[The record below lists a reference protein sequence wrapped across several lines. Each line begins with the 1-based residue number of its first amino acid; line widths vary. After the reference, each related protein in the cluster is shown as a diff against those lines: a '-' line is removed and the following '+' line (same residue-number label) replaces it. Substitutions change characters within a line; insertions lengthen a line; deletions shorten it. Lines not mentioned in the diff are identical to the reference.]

1 MANKLKFSRGLEN
14 NLPAPVDGTVRFC
27 TNTGS
32 LYIDNNNEHIKVRAG
47 KADQLTEKRTISLTG
62 AITGAVEFDGST
74 DVIMNTM
81 SAMESTQLIKDS
93 EIAYSKD
100 LPVTN
105 VSKYATVTEIGG
117 MTRKCTNLFDENNV
131 TANQAIGTNGK
142 PYNATEYCY
151 SSPIAVSEGKAYRF
165 QNIAWFNYYTD
176 DKTPTDSNHISQNSG
191 MTDTAPVGAKFVR
204 LSVKSENIGSAM
216 LNKGETA
223 IPYEPY
229 FTGLRD
235 AKVTA
240 VESVGVNLYCG
251 SKTTEYSGNNITYKW
266 DKEEQIIT
274 ITSTSSV
281 TTELFVPLENVIDIV
296 GGETYSIKSVI
307 LENTSTLNWLFG
319 ICDSN
324 RRYATSEGY
333 SALSD
338 ITSVKTY
345 TFAKDAHID
354 MLHIFVSS
362 GGAGSVN
369 VKFKLMLNK
378 GTTALPYSPY
388 FKRTFPIPEAVQ
400 ALEGYGQGISKEYHN
415 KIVLDPASG
424 VKKFV
429 KNVGV
434 VDLGTLAW
442 YLRGNQGNTF
452 TADGTILGYKYGL
465 NGLCVKYETSTRV
478 DSDKTIFMYNSYL
491 GNNII
496 SITDTDYTDAA
507 TFKAAMNGVMLVY
520 ELATPTETDIS
531 DCFGEDNLIGVEAG
545 GTIIAANEYEYDVP
559 FTINYSYG
567 KNYDVVSSKKFIG
580 DLDGIATRAISD
592 NNGNIIE
599 KTYIPFTGGTFTGAI
614 ATKPNQYMEKSLYGL
629 NMNNSDIVGIN
640 GLYFGDVADGSG
652 EGLMFKSSD
661 NNYDQLYA
669 KDGKLYFTTGSTP
682 SAFGVKNTVL
692 HSGNYSSYAL
702 PLHGIADT
710 ATKLATARTIAL
722 SGDVTGSTIFDGSG
736 NVSITATVVDDSHN
750 HTMNTITN
758 ATTKYVNAG
767 TVTRKVIVN
776 EGKNSQGYISRVA
789 LGLSNPSNAFSP
801 AILSVG
807 INDEGTGWTDFTF
820 GIDGSISSPKGNFVV
835 SSGNIDTSSKPLG
848 FSTRQTSISWGTLAN
863 SSYTCVT
870 RWDTANSGSV
880 AFADKDGQTSMQID
894 GSFYQNEGNYKV
906 LDTSTGLQLAGGT
919 MSGSIITPKDDNKG
933 IIPHTDNWGQI
944 GSAEKKFFRMYA
956 STFYGNLSGTA
967 TKATQD
973 GSGNTITSTYLK
985 LSGGTLSGALG
996 QNSNYLIKPV
1006 ADFRTSSPEYTG
1018 AITIILPESIG
1029 NTMVSM
1035 WVDVYNYET
1044 NTSFS
1049 AHIGGYT
1056 YSNSTWANQPFTM
1069 IYGANHKV
1077 RLGHNGTNFVIYI
1090 GETNSIWA
1098 YPQITVRDVMIG
1110 YMPTYTNWYK
1120 NWNITFSTSFS
1131 NITYT
1136 GTHTALT
1143 TKNYSSYVL
1152 PISGGTMSGQ
1162 IAFPNNSSL
1171 YPLSFSAS
1179 NGGALVDTYG
1189 NFRAAST
1196 SAQTWNL
1203 MDSGGIIR
1211 FSVKWA
1217 TGDTTIEGTL
1227 STKGRVIT
1235 NQGDSAKRQF
1245 NTIDTLYLVNRTLG
1259 WNANSYYQHVVLLL
1273 PVPTSNNFIGANY
1286 FEGKFMFWKTGGN
1299 MYDTVYVS
1307 LNCVYNQ
1314 LNYHIHNYGQH
1325 NNWKLC
1331 VCTYGGISYYALK
1344 CPYHDN
1350 PYNQAVFHGHLNTSL
1365 NSGIIPQDIAYYDEN
1380 SKSILNSE
1388 VYNSLT
1394 ENLYTKYIT
1403 SVSAKALISSAGGIT
1418 ANQMGNLT
1426 RATTTATYADSYH
1439 LTYTCVTAADAG
1451 SLPAIDNAN
1460 GILTLNTHEGNYYHQ
1475 LGFVSGDGG
1484 ALYRRYFYSVA
1495 PNTTQGWYKIL
1506 DSGNYSSYALPLSG
1520 GTLTGRLTASGKI
1533 SVPSSGSAWVSGMA
1547 LKNAS
1552 IAINTQNT
1560 DAAYHPLIAGKLYGG
1575 GVWNLGTITNKF
1587 GFYGFVSGHGSGNY
1601 TDYYMNIDGTTGK
1614 VEIKTYNSNVPL
1626 MLTSPSNET
1635 CLIDFYG
1642 AIGHLGSI
1650 GFASANGSLVR
1661 WNSGGSATY
1670 TILDSNN
1677 YSSYALPLSGG
1688 TMTGPL
1694 NTANGT
1700 YNKIGDDVSIGDI
1713 NMAGTLGI
1721 IGQNGNTAIQLVNY
1735 GASTTTGTSATG
1747 VKWTCT
1753 GNGASTISGT
1763 TSGTFSGTL
1772 DGYSSSRFLK
1782 NLGGSNYITI
1792 NVGGNANTYYPI
1804 VIDSVSD
1811 KFPMQFINIS
1821 RVYYETAPSS
1831 WNTETHKGGLTLTLF
1846 WNGSRYWDGNGG
1858 GSPMY
1863 CVHKTETYTTMV
1875 AGLDNST
1882 AGAVVWLR
1890 GGGAVYHIHSMN
1902 GTSATARVYLEGF
1915 TDSSSKTFS
1924 PTTTISNIAIRWP
1937 GWSSGADSASNADK
1951 LDGFHGSAS
1960 SAANT
1965 YILRDSSNYIWTNYI
1980 HSDTVNNENP
1990 AIGQVIVTNGSDGF
2004 YRKASLSHL
2013 KSSLGNMPASY
2024 AVCHDV
2030 RGVDRAPTYYTDRA
2044 VTAWFNETGT
2054 PSNGNWYS
2062 GLTVKGWSNG
2072 YCAWQLA
2079 SYSSTDSPDD
2089 DLWYRAGTA
2098 SNTWNGW
2105 RQIPTIKTVTGSGA
2119 VGTITV
2125 ANNTEYR
2132 YTGVTSLGINYPSGN
2147 FECWLRI
2154 TVGSSAITLSFASG
2168 TSFIGTSITSLAA
2181 NTSYEISIKDKV
2193 VIIKKVG

>member
-1 MANKLKFSRGLEN
+1 MANKLNFSRGLEN
-14 NLPAPVDGTVRFC
+14 NLPTPVDGTVRFC
-27 TNTGS
+27 TDTGS
-32 LYIDNNNEHIKVRAG
+32 LYIDNNKERIKINAG

-62 AITGAVEFDGST
+62 AVTGAVEFDGST

-117 MTRKCTNLFDENNV
+117 MSYKCENLIPFPYNENTKTKNGITFTVNNDGSVLANGTADENYNV
-131 TANQAIGTNGK
+131 AFYLCENVMLSAG
-142 PYNATEYCY
+142 
-151 SSPIAVSEGKAYRF
+151 
-165 QNIAWFNYYTD
+165 NYVL
-176 DKTPTDSNHISQNSG
+176 SG
-191 MTDTAPVGAKFVR
+191 IPSGF
-204 LSVKSENIGSAM
+204 KSEVTITLYYKDDSGEYIYVNVYSGGNITFTLTTSRQCTIYLQVFKGQSVSNLTFYPM
-216 LNKGETA
+216 LNKGESA
-223 IPYEPY
+223 LPYQPY

-235 AKVTA
+235 SKVTA
-240 VESVGVNLYCG
+240 VESVGANLYCG

-338 ITSVKTY
+338 MTSVKTY

-388 FKRTFPIPEAVQ
+388 FKNTFQIPEAVQ

-415 KIVLDPASG
+415 KIVLDPTEG

-429 KNVGV
+429 KQVSKKV
-434 VDLGTLAW
+434 
-442 YLRGNQGNTF
+442 
-452 TADGTILGYKYGL
+452 L
-465 NGLCVKYETSTRV
+465 NGSEAWVL
-478 DSDKTIFMYNSYL
+478 YN
-491 GNNII
+491 GNMF
-496 SITDTDYTDAA
+496 TDYFDAISPDSSPIVHDSKFEVKIFSGA
-507 TFKAAMNGVMLVY
+507 SKFYVRTYGAYTVDTWKAYLAENPMTVVY
-520 ELATPTETDIS
+520 QLLSPVETDLS
-531 DCFGEDNLIGVEAG
+531 DYFGNDNLIGVEAG
-545 GTIIAANEYEYDVP
+545 GTITAVNEYEYDVP

-567 KNYDVVSSKKFIG
+567 KNYDVVSSEKFIG

-599 KTYIPFTGGTFTGAI
+599 KTYFPLTGGTFTGPI
-614 ATKPNQYMEKSLYGL
+614 ATKPNQYMENSLYGL

-640 GLYFGDVADGSG
+640 GLYFEDVADGSG
-652 EGLMFKSSD
+652 EGLMFKRSD

-669 KDGKLYFTTGSTP
+669 EDGKLYFTTGSTP

-722 SGDVTGSTIFDGSG
+722 SGDVTGSTTFDGSG
-736 NVSITATVVDDSHN
+736 NVSITATVVDNSHN
-750 HTMNTITN
+750 HEMNNITN
-758 ATTKYVNAG
+758 ASTKYINAG
-767 TVTRKVIVN
+767 TVTRKTIVN
-776 EGKNSQGYISRVA
+776 EAKNSQGYISRVA
-789 LGLSNPSNAFSP
+789 LGLSNPANAFSP
-801 AILSVG
+801 ALLSVG
-807 INDEGTGWTDFTF
+807 TNDAGTSWTDFVF
-820 GIDGSISSPKGNFVV
+820 GIDGSISSPKGSFVV
-835 SSGNIDTSSKPLG
+835 STGNVDTSSKPLG
-848 FSTRQTSISWGTLAN
+848 FSTRQSAISWGTLAN
-863 SSYTCVT
+863 SSYTCIT
-870 RWDTANSGSV
+870 RWDTANGGSV
-880 AFADKDGQTSMQID
+880 VFADKDGQTSMQID
-894 GSFYQNEGNYKV
+894 GNFYQSEGNYKV
-906 LDTSTGLQLAGGT
+906 LDTSTGLQLT
-919 MSGSIITPKDDNKG
+919 
-933 IIPHTDNWGQI
+933 
-944 GSAEKKFFRMYA
+944 
-956 STFYGNLSGTA
+956 
-967 TKATQD
+967 
-973 GSGNTITSTYLK
+973 
-985 LSGGTLSGALG
+985 
-996 QNSNYLIKPV
+996 
-1006 ADFRTSSPEYTG
+1006 
-1018 AITIILPESIG
+1018 
-1029 NTMVSM
+1029 
-1035 WVDVYNYET
+1035 
-1044 NTSFS
+1044 
-1049 AHIGGYT
+1049 
-1056 YSNSTWANQPFTM
+1056 
-1069 IYGANHKV
+1069 
-1077 RLGHNGTNFVIYI
+1077 
-1090 GETNSIWA
+1090 
-1098 YPQITVRDVMIG
+1098 
-1110 YMPTYTNWYK
+1110 
-1120 NWNITFSTSFS
+1120 
-1131 NITYT
+1131 
-1136 GTHTALT
+1136 
-1143 TKNYSSYVL
+1143 
-1152 PISGGTMSGQ
+1152 GGTMSGQ

-1203 MDSGGIIR
+1203 MDSGGIPR

-1217 TGDTTIEGTL
+1217 TGDTTIEGAL

-1245 NTIDTLYLVNRTLG
+1245 NTIDTLYLVNRTLD

-1286 FEGKFMFWKTGGN
+1286 FEGKFMFWKSGGN

-1350 PYNQAVFHGHLNTSL
+1350 PYNSAVFHGHLNTQL

-1533 SVPSSGSAWVSGMA
+1533 SVPSFGSSWVSGMT
-1547 LKNAS
+1547 LDNAS
-1552 IAINTQNT
+1552 IAINIQNT
-1560 DAAYHPLIAGKLYGG
+1560 PASYHPIIAGKLYGG

-1587 GFYGFVSGHGSGNY
+1587 GFYGFVNGHGSGNY

-1614 VEIKTYNSNVPL
+1614 VEIKTYNSNIPL

-1650 GFASANGSLVR
+1650 GFASANGPLVR

-1688 TMTGPL
+1688 TMTGPLVYSSANGSNKTSNYISAGGGYSKQSGKYGLKLLVCDQSDCQSGFGQDLTELGGGYELTIAGGAGTNGQGYISFATHPVNSTSYTRLGYFDNQGNFYASGSINAAGGITAQGMSLSGPL

-1747 VKWTCT
+1747 VRWTCT

-1772 DGYSSSRFLK
+1772 DGYSSSRFLR

-1804 VIDSVSD
+1804 VIDLVSD

-1821 RVYYETAPSS
+1821 RAYYETAPSS
-1831 WNTETHKGGLTLTLF
+1831 WNNETHKGGLTLTLL

-1858 GSPMY
+1858 GGPMY

-1875 AGLDNST
+1875 AGLGNST

-1915 TDSSSKTFS
+1915 TDSSSATFS

-1937 GWSSGADSASNADK
+1937 GWSNNADSASNADK
-1951 LDGFHGSAS
+1951 LDGYHGSAS
-1960 SAANT
+1960 PTANT

-2054 PSNGNWYS
+2054 PWNGSWYS

-2079 SYSSTDSPDD
+2079 SYSSTGSPDD

-2105 RQIPTIKTVTGSGA
+2105 RKIPTIKTITGSGA
-2119 VGTITV
+2119 IGTITV

-2154 TVGSSAITLSFASG
+2154 TVGSSAISLSFASG
-2168 TSFIGTSITSLAA
+2168 TSFIGTGITSLTA